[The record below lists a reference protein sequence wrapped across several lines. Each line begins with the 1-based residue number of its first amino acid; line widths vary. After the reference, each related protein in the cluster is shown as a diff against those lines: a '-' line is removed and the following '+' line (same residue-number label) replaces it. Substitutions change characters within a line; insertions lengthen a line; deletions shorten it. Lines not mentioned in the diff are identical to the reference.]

1 MPNYLYLLYLFFYSQ
16 IFPEKLRLTPQELE
30 QYDGR
35 DGKIYLACGGL
46 IFDVSDSPSYQK
58 GGSYSMFAGRDASV
72 SLAKYSFKDEYLSM
86 RPEEANLSA
95 SQLKAIN
102 SWKKFYSEKYPVV
115 GELVYISLKE
125 ENL

>member
-1 MPNYLYLLYLFFYSQ
+1 MLKILFLLISLISS
-16 IFPEKLRLTPQELE
+16 EKLRLTPQELQ

-58 GGSYSMFAGRDASV
+58 GGSYSMFGGKDASV
-72 SLAKYSFKDEYLSM
+72 SLAKYSFKEEYLTM
-86 RPEEANLSA
+86 RPDEANLTP
-95 SQLKAIN
+95 SQLKAID
-102 SWKKFYSEKYPVV
+102 SWKEFYSEKYPIV
-115 GELVYISLKE
+115 GELVYTSWKE

>member
-1 MPNYLYLLYLFFYSQ
+1 MLNYLYLLVPYLYSLIYSEQ
-16 IFPEKLRLTPQELE
+16 LRLTPQELE

-58 GGSYSMFAGRDASV
+58 GGSYSMFAGKDASV

-86 RPEEANLSA
+86 RPDEANLSP
-95 SQLKAIN
+95 SQLKAIM
-102 SWKKFYSEKYPVV
+102 SWKKFYSEKYPIV
-115 GELVYISLKE
+115 GEIVYTSLKE
-125 ENL
+125 EKL